1 MHPGAHPPENTAV
14 VMAASGQTVTYG
26 ELDAAANRVS
36 HLLRSHGLKPGDH
49 IALIV
54 DNTPAFF
61 ELLWGAH
68 YAGLL
73 YTAISTRLTPEEA
86 AYIVQDCE
94 AGALVVAAPYA
105 ETAKGLDGLIPESVA
120 RYSVGGSIDG
130 WTAIEDAVAD
140 LPTTV
145 LPEERIGGKD
155 MLYSS
160 GTTGRPKGIKPKDL
174 TVPIDEAPIIVVPIL
189 RDMLGVGADSVYLS
203 PAPQYH
209 AAPLRFTMAIHQL
222 GGSVVMMERF
232 TPEGALD
239 AIERYGVTITQ
250 MVPTMFVRLLRLPE
264 ATRAAADLSTLK
276 TVIHAAAPCPVDVKQ
291 QIIDWVG
298 PIVHEYYA
306 STEACG
312 LTNPYDKQPMGVFGE
327 RCVEKYGFT
336 REEQDAFAAESVR
349 RAQAAV
355 ADGTFKDEIAPVTVA
370 GRKGDVVV
378 DTDEQPGKCDIG
390 KIPTLKPAFKKDGT
404 ITAASSSS
412 INDGAAALVLMSEEA
427 AKARGAVPL
436 ARIVAHATN
445 SQAPEWFTTA
455 PVGAIAK
462 VLEKAGWK
470 AADVGLFEV
479 NEAFATVGM
488 APMRELGI
496 PHDKLNVHGGA
507 CALGHPIGASGA
519 RLLVTLVNALKRR
532 GGKRGVAA
540 LCIGGGEA
548 TAMAIELA

>member
-36 HLLRSHGLKPGDH
+36 HLLRSHGLQPGDH

-94 AGALVVAAPYA
+94 AGAIVVAAPYA

-174 TVPIDEAPIIVVPIL
+174 TVPIDDAPIIVVPIL

-264 ATRAAADLSTLK
+264 ETRAGADLSTLR

-312 LTNPYDKQPMGVFGE
+312 LTWVTSEQWLSHPGTVGKAAIGVPHIVGDDGEELPVGEIGAVYFSDGPPFEYHNDPAKTAEAHDARGWATAGDIGRLDEDGFLHLTDRKSFMIITGGVNVYPQEAENVLISDPAVLDAAVFGIPNADFGEEVKAVVQLVDPSAAGDDEAE
-327 RCVEKYGFT
+327 RL
-336 REEQDAFAAESVR
+336 
-349 RAQAAV
+349 
-355 ADGTFKDEIAPVTVA
+355 IALC
-370 GRKGDVVV
+370 R
-378 DTDEQPGKCDIG
+378 
-390 KIPTLKPAFKKDGT
+390 
-404 ITAASSSS
+404 
-412 INDGAAALVLMSEEA
+412 
-427 AKARGAVPL
+427 
-436 ARIVAHATN
+436 
-445 SQAPEWFTTA
+445 SQ
-455 PVGAIAK
+455 
-462 VLEKAGWK
+462 L
-470 AADVGLFEV
+470 ADVKCPRSIDFR
-479 NEAFATVGM
+479 A
-488 APMRELGI
+488 EL
-496 PHDKLNVHGGA
+496 PRHDTGKLYK
-507 CALGHPIGASGA
+507 
-519 RLLVTLVNALKRR
+519 RLLVDEYRT
-532 GGKRGVAA
+532 AA
-540 LCIGGGEA
+540 AGA
-548 TAMAIELA
+548 